1 MQKHKQERKVKDKWV
16 KSEITK
22 IKLNPEQAV
31 LSCCDSM
38 LRVDVLTLARATAQC
53 LRVTCA
59 GTSAQW
65 ASS

>member
-1 MQKHKQERKVKDKWV
+1 MKKKANKKKKWNKPGLTRV
-16 KSEITK
+16 A
-22 IKLNPEQAV
+22 LNSEQAV